1 MKWLSAGISF
11 IIVFVIVFILGGWFL
26 MPHLPPI
33 PDRPISV
40 YELEYWT
47 DNWAGALLGLILGG
61 LSARLIIKKNIK
73 TNKKNLQGED
83 RTVCLLLYD
92 SGLNIM

>member
-1 MKWLSAGISF
+1 
-11 IIVFVIVFILGGWFL
+11 

-47 DNWAGALLGLILGG
+47 DNWAAALLGLILAG
-61 LSARLIIKKNIK
+61 LSARLVIKKNTN
-73 TNKKNLQGED
+73 TNKKSYV
-83 RTVCLLLYD
+83 RKK
-92 SGLNIM
+92 LNHLRSHCEEQSDAAI

>member
-1 MKWLSAGISF
+1 MKWLSVAISF

-40 YELEYWT
+40 YELDYPT
-47 DNWAGALLGLILGG
+47 VNWAGA
-61 LSARLIIKKNIK
+61 SPARFRWA
-73 TNKKNLQGED
+73 NL
-83 RTVCLLLYD
+83 VVA
-92 SGLNIM
+92 